1 MPLTEGDE
9 EKYYSLPFTALSKG
23 AKEGK
28 GLKISS
34 SNKLLSKV
42 ILLSQIKPG
51 NNSNKKHVIRKIL
64 YLLYQ
69 HNKIPKTLYNNL
81 INWL

>member
-1 MPLTEGDE
+1 MPLIEGDE
-9 EKYYSLPFTALSKG
+9 EKYYSLSFTALSKG

-28 GLKISS
+28 GLKILT

-51 NNSNKKHVIRKIL
+51 NNSNQKHVIRKIL

-69 HNKIPKTLYNNL
+69 HNKIPKTLHNNY
-81 INWL
+81 IK

>member
-1 MPLTEGDE
+1 MPLIEGDE
-9 EKYYSLPFTALSKG
+9 EKYYSLLFTALSKG

-28 GLKISS
+28 GLKILT
-34 SNKLLSKV
+34 SNKLLRKV

-51 NNSNKKHVIRKIL
+51 NNSNQKHVIRKIL

-69 HNKIPKTLYNNL
+69 HNKIPKTLHNN
-81 INWL
+81 